1 MGDAHVIGNDID
13 DQAHIQSLQTL
24 SENRELLLRPDLGI
38 EASVIGDVVS
48 MHAAGMSHEER
59 RGVTVGDPQIVQI
72 RNYSGCLGECK
83 TQIELEAIS

>member
-38 EASVIGDVVS
+38 EASVIGDVVAV
-48 MHAAGMSHEER
+48 HTAGMSHEEW
-59 RGVTVGDPQIVQI
+59 RGVTVSDSQIVQI
-72 RNYSGCLGECK
+72 RNYSGGLGECK

>member
-1 MGDAHVIGNDID
+1 VIGNDID

-48 MHAAGMSHEER
+48 MHAAGMSH
-59 RGVTVGDPQIVQI
+59 
-72 RNYSGCLGECK
+72 
-83 TQIELEAIS
+83 